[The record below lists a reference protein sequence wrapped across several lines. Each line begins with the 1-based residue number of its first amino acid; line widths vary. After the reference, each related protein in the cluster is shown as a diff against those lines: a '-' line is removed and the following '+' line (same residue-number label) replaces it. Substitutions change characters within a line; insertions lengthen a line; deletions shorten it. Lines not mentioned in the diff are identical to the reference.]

1 MPSATNPRTT
11 TVTTTAPNPPSP
23 AGAPKARGPLRIALL
38 GSRGVPAR
46 YGGYETFMEELGQRL
61 VQRGHEI
68 TVYCRSHYTQR
79 SEREVLGMR
88 TVVLPTIRTKHL
100 DTPVHTLL
108 SALHGATRTYD
119 AALMVNAANA
129 LFVPLLRL
137 SGTPTALHVD
147 GLEQDRSK
155 WGALGRLVYR
165 MSERLATWVPTR
177 LVTDAATI
185 ERHFLERHGAAS
197 TMIPYG
203 GDLAPTDS
211 RETLEHLEL
220 EPDSYYL
227 YVSRFE
233 PENNPH
239 RVVEAFRKSRSK
251 RRLVMLGDA
260 PYSVDFI
267 RRLRDNQDPRILFP
281 GAIYG
286 SGYRELQQHAY
297 AFVQATEVGGTH
309 PALVEAM
316 SFGNCILLNDVPEN
330 REVAGDAALYFR
342 ANEPT
347 SLTTLFDETDG
358 APERVQEMALS
369 ARQRATENYTWQA
382 VTDRYE
388 KLFSELAGR

>member
-1 MPSATNPRTT
+1 MTT
-11 TVTTTAPNPPSP
+11 TDPHPPP
-23 AGAPKARGPLRIALL
+23 PRRGPSEEAASLRIALL

-61 VQRGHEI
+61 VRRGHQV
-68 TVYCRSHYTQR
+68 TVYCRSHYTTPA
-79 SEREVLGMR
+79 EREHLGMR
-88 TVVLPTIRTKHL
+88 LVVLPTIRTKHL
-100 DTPVHTLL
+100 DTPVHSLL
-108 SALHGATRTYD
+108 SVLHGSTRTYD

-129 LFVPLLRL
+129 LFVPLLRV

-155 WGALGRLVYR
+155 WGIFGRAVYR
-165 MSERLATWVPTR
+165 LSERLATWVPTR

-185 ERHFLERHGAAS
+185 ERHFVERHGASS

-203 GDLAPTDS
+203 GDLPRTDS
-211 RETLEHLEL
+211 RATMERLGLS
-220 EPDSYYL
+220 PGSYYL

-239 RVVEAFRKSRSK
+239 RVVEAFRASACA

-260 PYSVDFI
+260 PYSDAFI
-267 RRLRDNQDPRILFP
+267 RRLRDMGDDRILFP

-286 SGYRELQQHAY
+286 TGYRELQQHAY
-297 AFVQATEVGGTH
+297 AFIQATEVGGTH

-330 REVAGDAALYFR
+330 REVAADAAIYFR
-342 ANEPT
+342 AAEPAT
-347 SLTTLFDETDG
+347 LTKLLDAVEDDESRV
-358 APERVQEMALS
+358 AHVAELAQERAQAH
-369 ARQRATENYTWQA
+369 YTWDA

-388 KLFSELAGR
+388 SLFADLAGR